1 MKCVLMLQR
10 VLCADGSHLVVFV
23 FAFASGEEDVVELAD
38 FTACVFVAVVGDKL
52 YVEGLFVF
60 HEAEGV
66 LKANHGAKVR
76 RWAILRKDI
85 LVAGGI
91 EYLCIMF
98 RLGYALILFSPLL
111 FSCSHNQDWFNG
123 TFAKQ
128 DTLVHDMVLEWI
140 KTYHDIYDTS
150 AHLYLWHHKDNYYK
164 GSFQHGYTGSAAW
177 KGVGLKSAL
186 VEIQVRHDSVFLI
199 FRKGENW
206 PDSIPAEM
214 NGLIGTT
221 SLPVSYWKT
230 IWSGEVKQ

>member
-1 MKCVLMLQR
+1 MLQR

-91 EYLCIMF
+91 EYLCI
-98 RLGYALILFSPLL
+98 
-111 FSCSHNQDWFNG
+111 
-123 TFAKQ
+123 
-128 DTLVHDMVLEWI
+128 
-140 KTYHDIYDTS
+140 YDTS

-177 KGVGLKSAL
+177 KGVGLKSAW